1 MRPMLILAVLAT
13 AVPVGT
19 SAQQSTADLQEAMR
33 AGDRTPGA
41 RTLLSATSAA
51 LNLRDYVAAEAYLEQ
66 AWDDAFPIFNGLVNL
81 SILTALSSGEGAVG
95 AQRAFR
101 DANRAFNFTPL
112 NISAIAGN
120 FPEILASGEYD
131 DLILSLSE
139 DHPDPRYRCGCWNT
153 KAWVHRLAGRHDE
166 ATAIWAD
173 LVEGQIAA
181 VNDAP
186 NPNAEAQIR
195 GQYAR
200 NLARAGQDAEA
211 RRQLEISMN
220 TEVDQAALPGIRR
233 RWAQTYAELGEV
245 DAAVEHLEALL
256 AMNSTISVHALEA
269 RAAWALIRDEPGFQA
284 MLDRH
289 R

>member
-1 MRPMLILAVLAT
+1 MRPVLIIAVLA
-13 AVPVGT
+13 AIAPAST
-19 SAQQSTADLQEAMR
+19 SGQQSTADLQEAMR
-33 AGDRTPGA
+33 AGDRTPSA

-51 LNLRDYVAAEAYLEQ
+51 LNLRDYDAAEGYLEQ
-66 AWDDAFPIFNGLVNL
+66 AWEDAFPIFNGLVNM
-81 SILTALSSGEGAVG
+81 SIMTALSSGEGVVG

-101 DANRAFNFTPL
+101 NANATFNFTPI

-131 DLILSLSE
+131 DMVLSLSE
-139 DHPDPRYRCGCWNT
+139 DHPDPRYQCGCWNT
-153 KAWVHRLAGRHDE
+153 KAWVHRLAGRHEE

-173 LVEGQIAA
+173 LVAGQITA

-186 NPNAEAQIR
+186 NPSAEAQIR

-200 NLARAGQDAEA
+200 NLARAGQEAES

-220 TEVDQAALPGIRR
+220 TEVDEAALPAIRR

-256 AMNSTISVHALEA
+256 AMNSTISVHALES
-269 RAAWALIRDEPGFQA
+269 RAAWALIRDEPAFQA